1 MTKRVRGSDQTELA
15 VRRRDIKSIAPLFVR
30 RPSAVIRAVVAV
42 VASIVLMSVD
52 HRASH
57 LESVRSLLSTVIYP
71 LQLAIHIPIRTGE
84 WFSEQLSMRHT
95 ILAENSRLRDE
106 RLRVSARLEKL
117 DALEAENK
125 RLRNLLGSS
134 EKFAERVLVAE
145 LISVDMDPFSRRIVL
160 DKGARDGVST
170 GQALIGSNGVM
181 GQIIHVGPFTS
192 NALLITDPSH
202 ALPVQIH
209 RNGLR
214 AVALGTGPLNLLKLS
229 HVPNSADVQIN
240 DRIITSG
247 LGNRFLSGYPVG
259 KVVEIRRN
267 QGQPFAEVYVEPSAM
282 LERTRE
288 ALLVR
293 SDPVTEQ
300 DPAFEAYTSWGG
312 S

>member
-1 MTKRVRGSDQTELA
+1 MV
-15 VRRRDIKSIAPLFVR
+15 
-30 RPSAVIRAVVAV
+30 AVI
-42 VASIVLMSVD
+42 ASILLMSFD
-52 HRASH
+52 HRANH
-57 LESVRSLLSTVIYP
+57 LESARGLLSTVLYP
-71 LQLAIHIPIRTGE
+71 LQLAIHLPIRTGE
-84 WFSEQLSMRHT
+84 WLSEQVSMRRT
-95 ILAENSRLRDE
+95 ILAENSQLRDE
-106 RLRVSARLEKL
+106 RLRMRSRLEKL
-117 DALEAENK
+117 DALEAENR

-134 EKFAERVLVAE
+134 EKVAERVLVAE

-160 DKGARDGVST
+160 NKGAREGVSP

-229 HVPNSADVQIN
+229 YVPNNADVRIG
-240 DRIITSG
+240 DRIVTSG
-247 LGNRFLSGYPVG
+247 LGSRFLSGYPVG
-259 KVVEIRRN
+259 NVVEIRRD

-288 ALLVR
+288 VLLVR
-293 SDPVTEQ
+293 SDSATDQ
-300 DPAFEAYTSWGG
+300 DPAFEAYTSWSGW
-312 S
+312 

>member
-1 MTKRVRGSDQTELA
+1 
-15 VRRRDIKSIAPLFVR
+15 
-30 RPSAVIRAVVAV
+30 
-42 VASIVLMSVD
+42 MSVD
-52 HRASH
+52 HRANH
-57 LESVRSLLSTVIYP
+57 LESARGLLSTMLYP
-71 LQLAIHIPIRTGE
+71 LQLAVHLPIRSGE
-84 WFSEQLSMRHT
+84 WLSEQLSMRRT
-95 ILAENSRLRDE
+95 ILAENARLREE
-106 RLRVSARLEKL
+106 RLRTRTRLEKL
-117 DALEAENK
+117 NALEAENR

-134 EKFAERVLVAE
+134 EKVSERVLVAE

-160 DKGARDGVST
+160 NKGARDGVSP

-229 HVPNSADVQIN
+229 YVPNSADVQLN
-240 DRIITSG
+240 DRIVTSG
-247 LGNRFLSGYPVG
+247 LGSRFLSGYPVG
-259 KVVEIRRN
+259 KVVKVRRN

-288 ALLVR
+288 VLLVR
-293 SDPVTEQ
+293 SDPVSDQALE
-300 DPAFEAYTSWGG
+300 FEAYTSWGG
-312 S
+312 W

>member
-259 KVVEIRRN
+259 KVVEIRRD

-300 DPAFEAYTSWGG
+300 DPAFEAYTSWSG

>member
-1 MTKRVRGSDQTELA
+1 M
-15 VRRRDIKSIAPLFVR
+15 
-30 RPSAVIRAVVAV
+30 VAI

-52 HRASH
+52 HRANH
-57 LESVRSLLSTVIYP
+57 LESTRGLLSTVLYP

-84 WFSEQLSMRHT
+84 WLSQQFSMRRT
-95 ILAENSRLRDE
+95 ILSENTRLRDE
-106 RLRVSARLEKL
+106 RLRIRTRLEKL
-117 DALEAENK
+117 DALEAENQ

-134 EKFAERVLVAE
+134 ERVTERVLVAE

-160 DKGARDGVST
+160 NKGAQDGVSP
-170 GQALIGSNGVM
+170 GQALIGTNGVM

-229 HVPNSADVQIN
+229 YIPNNADVRVD
-240 DRIITSG
+240 DRIVTSG
-247 LGNRFLSGYPVG
+247 LGSRFLSGYPVG
-259 KVVEIRRN
+259 RVVEILRN

-288 ALLVR
+288 VLLVR
-293 SDPVTEQ
+293 SDPAVDYDSAT
-300 DPAFEAYTSWGG
+300 EAYTSWRGW
-312 S
+312 

>member
-1 MTKRVRGSDQTELA
+1 M
-15 VRRRDIKSIAPLFVR
+15 
-30 RPSAVIRAVVAV
+30 VAV

-259 KVVEIRRN
+259 KVVEIRRD

-293 SDPVTEQ
+293 SDPVTEP
-300 DPAFEAYTSWGG
+300 DPAFEAYTSWSG

>member
-1 MTKRVRGSDQTELA
+1 M
-15 VRRRDIKSIAPLFVR
+15 FVH
-30 RPSAVIRAVVAV
+30 RPSALIRAAIAV

-57 LESVRSLLSTVIYP
+57 LESARSLLSTVLYP

-84 WFSEQLSMRHT
+84 WLSEQLSMRHT
-95 ILAENSRLRDE
+95 ILAENARLREE
-106 RLRVSARLEKL
+106 RLRASTRLEKL
-117 DALEAENK
+117 DALEAENQ

-134 EKFAERVLVAE
+134 AKLDERVLVAE

-160 DKGARDGVST
+160 NKGARDGVSP
-170 GQALIGSNGVM
+170 GQALIGTNGIM
-181 GQIIHVGPFTS
+181 GQIIHAGPFTS

-229 HVPNSADVQIN
+229 YVPNSADVQIN
-240 DRIITSG
+240 DQIVTSG

-259 KVVEIRRN
+259 KVVDVRRD
-267 QGQPFAEVYVEPSAM
+267 QGRPFAEVYVEPSAM

-288 ALLVR
+288 VLLVR

-300 DPAFEAYTSWGG
+300 DPASEAYTSWSGW
-312 S
+312 